1 MSNHIVASIAAA
13 LSSLVPG
20 AHHDR
25 DDDGQP
31 KPTVV
36 LVHGAFA
43 DASGWE
49 QVAARLH
56 RRGFPVIAAPNP
68 LRGLAYDT
76 AYLQGLLAGVEGP
89 KILVGHSYAGAVISN
104 AAPAIADVAA
114 LVFVAAFVPE
124 EGEALGG
131 LLEAHADASVPPLP
145 QQVFTV
151 TRPDGSTGAEVW
163 LDQSRFGTAFAA
175 DVDATTAAF
184 LAISQRPVAAEA
196 FGEAATAAG
205 WKTIPSWALIATKDH
220 AIAPSLE
227 RFMAERAGATITE
240 VDSSH
245 AVMLSHPDAVTELVE
260 QAHQGARHHSNP
272 LTHDVTERR

>member
-1 MSNHIVASIAAA
+1 MSNHFAASVKAA
-13 LSSLVPG
+13 LSSLAPG
-20 AHHDR
+20 AHAQEHE
-25 DDDGQP
+25 DDGAP

-49 QVAARLH
+49 AVAARLH
-56 RRGFPVIAAPNP
+56 RHGFPVIAVPNP
-68 LRGLAYDT
+68 LRGLTYDS
-76 AYLQGLLAGVEGP
+76 AYLQGLLAGVDGP

-114 LVFVAAFVPE
+114 LVFVAAFIPA

-131 LLEAHADASVPPLP
+131 LLETHADTSVPPLP
-145 QQVFTV
+145 QQVFQY
-151 TRPDGSTGAEVW
+151 TRPDGSAGTEVW
-163 LDQSRFGTAFAA
+163 LDHAQFATAFAA
-175 DVDATTAAF
+175 DVDAATAAY

-196 FGEAATAAG
+196 FGEPATAAG
-205 WKTIPSWALIATKDH
+205 WKTTPSWALVATKDH

-227 RFMAERAGATITE
+227 RFMADRAGATVTE

-245 AVMLSHPDAVTELVE
+245 AVMISHPGVVADLIE
-260 QAHQGARHHSNP
+260 QAHQATR
-272 LTHDVTERR
+272 

>member
-1 MSNHIVASIAAA
+1 MSSHFAASIKTA

-20 AHHDR
+20 SHAADR
-25 DDDGQP
+25 EDDRTP

-49 QVAARLH
+49 AVAERLH

-68 LRGLAYDT
+68 LRGLAYDG
-76 AYLQGLLAGVEGP
+76 AYLQGLLAGIEGP

-104 AAPAIADVAA
+104 AAPAVADVAA
-114 LVFVAAFVPE
+114 LVFVAAFVPD

-131 LLEAHADASVPPLP
+131 LLETHADASVPPLP
-145 QQVFTV
+145 QQVFQYA
-151 TRPDGSTGAEVW
+151 RPDGSAGTEVW
-163 LDQSRFGTAFAA
+163 LDHAQFATAFAA
-175 DVDATTAAF
+175 DVDAATAAYM
-184 LAISQRPVAAEA
+184 AISQRPVAAEA
-196 FGEAATAAG
+196 FGEPATAAG

-227 RFMAERAGATITE
+227 RFMADRAGATVTE

-245 AVMLSHPDAVTELVE
+245 AAMVSHPNVVADLVE
-260 QAHQGARHHSNP
+260 RAHH
-272 LTHDVTERR
+272 VTR

>member
-1 MSNHIVASIAAA
+1 MSNHFVASLETA
-13 LSSLVPG
+13 LASLVG
-20 AHHDR
+20 RADR
-25 DDDGQP
+25 GDDGQS

-49 QVAARLH
+49 PVAARLH
-56 RRGFPVIAAPNP
+56 RRGFPVIAVPNP

-104 AAPAIADVAA
+104 AALAVADVTA
-114 LVFVAAFVPE
+114 LVFVAAFVPD

-131 LLEAHADASVPPLP
+131 LLEAHADASVPSLP
-145 QQVFTV
+145 QQVFQF
-151 TRPDGSTGAEVW
+151 TRPDGSTGTEVW
-163 LDQSRFGTAFAA
+163 LDHARFGTAFAA
-175 DVDATTAAF
+175 DVDAATAAY

-205 WKTIPSWALIATKDH
+205 WKTVPSWALVATKDN

-227 RFMAERAGATITE
+227 RFMAERAGATVTE

-245 AVMLSHPDAVTELVE
+245 AVMLSHPDAVADLVE
-260 QAHQGARHHSNP
+260 QAHRGTR
-272 LTHDVTERR
+272 